1 MTKTIA
7 SKTVLAFDL
16 GLKRTGVAVG
26 NTITKCAQPL
36 HIIRTEKRK
45 ERLQTAAD
53 LVQQWGAQTVV
64 VGLPMHPDG
73 TAHEMTGAATNFSTE
88 LAALL
93 LKMQC
98 NAAIVL
104 VDERYSS
111 AIAGVNDDAD
121 AAGVI
126 LQQYFDEDMM
136 NNSTLNKK
144 CDE

>member
-1 MTKTIA
+1 
-7 SKTVLAFDL
+7 
-16 GLKRTGVAVG
+16 
-26 NTITKCAQPL
+26 
-36 HIIRTEKRK
+36 
-45 ERLQTAAD
+45 
-53 LVQQWGAQTVV
+53 
-64 VGLPMHPDG
+64 MHPDG
-73 TAHEMTGAATNFSTE
+73 TAHEMTGAATNFATE

-126 LQQYFDEDMM
+126 LQQYFDENMI
-136 NNSTLNKK
+136 NKNL
-144 CDE
+144 DELKYIE